1 MPVCFIYG
9 PGGLNENLKKEL
21 ITESLE
27 ALVEAY
33 QMPDDRVFISDYP
46 LTNAGHT
53 PQTPDQGWSVQSEPA
68 KPVCRI
74 DAPPGLPIEDRRRL
88 FASITSSV
96 AKAYEVNDL
105 RDILIFLHEYPIEN
119 VGNNGLLQ
127 TENPEF
133 ESPVSQ

>member
-1 MPVCFIYG
+1 MPICFING
-9 PGGLNENLKKEL
+9 PGGLSDHLKKEL
-21 ITESLE
+21 ITESLD

-33 QMPDDRVFISDYP
+33 QMPDDRVFISDHP
-46 LTNAGHT
+46 LTNVGHT
-53 PQTPDQGWSVQSEPA
+53 GQTQDLSWSVQSEQA

-74 DAPPGLPIEDRRRL
+74 DAPPGLPISDRRKL
-88 FASITSSV
+88 FGSITSAV
-96 AKAYEVNDL
+96 AKAYGISDL

-133 ESPVSQ
+133 ESPVS